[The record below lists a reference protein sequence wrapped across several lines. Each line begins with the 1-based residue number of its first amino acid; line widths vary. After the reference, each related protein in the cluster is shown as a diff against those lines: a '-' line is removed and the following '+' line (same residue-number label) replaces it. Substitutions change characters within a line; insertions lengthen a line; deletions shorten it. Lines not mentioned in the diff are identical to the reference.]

1 MKAQAVLRWAGAVAL
16 LLLSYRAWGWG
27 GLALA
32 GGGLTFWGLLQFT
45 RLLRV
50 LRQAAD
56 QPVGQVA
63 SAVMLNARLQPG
75 VSVLHVL
82 AITRALGERRSLPG
96 AGSDGFRWTDASGS
110 FVDCEFHQ
118 GRLCKWALTR
128 PTDASVEAGA
138 QSGLQAP

>member
-1 MKAQAVLRWAGAVAL
+1 MKAQAVLRWAGAAAL

-32 GGGLTFWGLLQFT
+32 GGGLTFWGLLHFT

-56 QPVGQVA
+56 QPVGHVA
-63 SAVMLNARLQPG
+63 SAVMLNAKLQPG
-75 VSVLHVL
+75 VSLLHVL
-82 AITRALGERRSLPG
+82 ALTRALGERRSLPA
-96 AGSDGFRWTDASGS
+96 AGLDGFRWTDASGS
-110 FVDCEFHQ
+110 FVDCEFHR

-128 PTDASVEAGA
+128 PVGESAETGA
-138 QSGLQAP
+138 KSGVQAP